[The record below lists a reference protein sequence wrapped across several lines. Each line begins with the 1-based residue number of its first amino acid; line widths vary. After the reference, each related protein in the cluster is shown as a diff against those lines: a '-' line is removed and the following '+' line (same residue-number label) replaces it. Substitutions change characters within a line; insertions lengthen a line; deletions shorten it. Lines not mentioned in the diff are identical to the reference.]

1 MTPPTHTH
9 ALGEPRHGLQNAEFR
24 RPSGLQFPIT
34 ILEIRAW
41 LSQGS
46 SHEPSFTPKPSSRAT
61 GRLDFSVSI
70 FGQSLFPFR
79 VKLVS

>member
-1 MTPPTHTH
+1 MTPPH
-9 ALGEPRHGLQNAEFR
+9 APGEPRHGLQNAEFR

-46 SHEPSFTPKPSSRAT
+46 SHELLLHLKA
-61 GRLDFSVSI
+61 
-70 FGQSLFPFR
+70 
-79 VKLVS
+79 